1 MQSTATHVYTKMLKA
16 HQLQHKTHKAPPK
29 ITLLTTP
36 EQIIECTS
44 EKISKND
51 MTVTTVWYRM
61 HNIYSAGN
69 GQLPNKIE
77 TN

>member
-51 MTVTTVWYRM
+51 MTVTTV
-61 HNIYSAGN
+61 
-69 GQLPNKIE
+69 
-77 TN
+77 